1 MLTLS
6 TAWHSR
12 ETGGP
17 RSSPPPEASR
27 ARVLIA
33 GGHEVLLDML
43 RSALETEFDVVT
55 ALIGRDTVCGIAR
68 EAAPA
73 IALIDGT
80 MAGSRGNETGARLLA
95 AVPGIKLVYLVGET
109 GMAAVRPSPCLMRAY
124 PLSELLHGL
133 RHIAQDGACQESA
146 CQENACQE
154 SACQGGRYPAPVAR
168 TARIE
173 ARGEQTTLDH
183 LSPRQ
188 REVLALLVNGLPMKA
203 AAYRLAITPR
213 TVAFHK
219 YRAMEVLGLR
229 DNADLMRFALREG
242 LLTDRLAG

>member
-43 RSALETEFDVVT
+43 RAALETEFDVVT

-68 EAAPA
+68 KAAPA

-95 AVPGIKLVYLVGET
+95 AVPGIKLVYLVSET

-146 CQENACQE
+146 CQ
-154 SACQGGRYPAPVAR
+154 GGKYPAPVAR

-203 AAYRLAITPR
+203 VAYRLAITPR

>member
-17 RSSPPPEASR
+17 RSSPRPEASR

-43 RSALETEFDVVT
+43 RAALETHFDVVT

-68 EAAPA
+68 EAAPD

-80 MAGSRGNETGARLLA
+80 MAGSRGDETGARLLA

-109 GMAAVRPSPCLMRAY
+109 GAAAGRPSSCLMRAY

-133 RHIAQDGACQESA
+133 RRIAQDGACQRG
-146 CQENACQE
+146 
-154 SACQGGRYPAPVAR
+154 ACQGGKYPASAAR
-168 TARIE
+168 TARDG
-173 ARGEQTTLDH
+173 ARGEETTLDQ

-203 AAYRLAITPR
+203 VAYRLAITPR